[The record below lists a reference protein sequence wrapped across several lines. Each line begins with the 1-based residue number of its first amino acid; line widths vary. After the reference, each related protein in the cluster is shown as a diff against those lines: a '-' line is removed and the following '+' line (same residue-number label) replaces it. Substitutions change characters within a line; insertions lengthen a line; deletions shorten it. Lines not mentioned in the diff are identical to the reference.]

1 MFLLLEYWKERVYES
16 SCKIPFV
23 YLCDISLV
31 KNGRKVNWWNNSHI
45 FLHLDS
51 WSSSRLVPDSRQFLV
66 NSVTRSSIQSPF
78 ILVRRETRVG
88 AIHVTGMHAHPFH
101 VVLCIAWPRPARLI
115 IRRTIVPWIMD
126 RCSPLPVPYSHFH
139 ESRTFRILRSS
150 LVSSAIPTIPSPP
163 PPPPQRNPFFA
174 RSLISTVSNRFFLL
188 YFIVSEHR
196 LYGLFLFFFNPFFFF
211 SMDSFYFY
219 FS

>member
-16 SCKIPFV
+16 LCKIPFV

-51 WSSSRLVPDSRQFLV
+51 WSSSRLVPDCRQFPV

-78 ILVRRETRVG
+78 IPVRRETRVG

-150 LVSSAIPTIPSPP
+150 LVSSAIPTIPP